1 MSKNM
6 NTPYVLH
13 DKPILTFVSIRKLI
27 FIHVQ
32 NSDNMKSL
40 WITVVLQDKKGV
52 YTGKVHPKEWTQYF
66 NEFFWSTDKKLAG
79 NHLFG
84 ILTF

>member
-1 MSKNM
+1 MDN
-6 NTPYVLH
+6 NTTYI
-13 DKPILTFVSIRKLI
+13 DD
-27 FIHVQ
+27 FITTRNRV
-32 NSDNMKSL
+32 
-40 WITVVLQDKKGV
+40 
-52 YTGKVHPKEWTQYF
+52 KEWTQYF